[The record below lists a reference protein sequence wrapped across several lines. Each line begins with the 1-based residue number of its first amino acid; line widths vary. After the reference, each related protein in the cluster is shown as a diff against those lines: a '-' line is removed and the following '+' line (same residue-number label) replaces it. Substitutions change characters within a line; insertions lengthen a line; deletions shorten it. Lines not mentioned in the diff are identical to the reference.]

1 VSVVLEWL
9 DRLYGRSPGYFTVS
23 VFDQGRITGTKWYAT
38 NELSRAARTIEHAAE
53 RGDVY
58 ASVGTHVEAQSG
70 KSRGNTKT
78 VTSIPGFWADL
89 DIGTDGH
96 KAAALPNPKD
106 EAEALSILDGM
117 PEPSAVMHSGGG
129 LQAWWFFDEPWVF
142 TDSSAAASASDS
154 WQRLLIERAEA
165 KGVHVDSVGDLTRIL
180 RVPGTQNRKLA
191 TPRPVTLRLSDGP
204 AYPAVELSALG
215 PSQALSEA
223 LRGPSDVGSPLGSW
237 ADILTPHGW
246 TEVGVRPTD
255 GATLWRRPDKS
266 EGHSAVTDPY
276 GVPVLVNFSAS
287 TDLPV
292 GPGQKLSKFKVWAS
306 LNFNGDEKAAKA
318 ALARITKDSPDK
330 LREIASRF
338 DERRFDWSRVFTE
351 VDPDPEWLI
360 EPLVERGRQVAFFSE
375 AKAGKSL
382 VWLEIAAGLVRGLP
396 VLGNPPRKP
405 ITVVYIDQ
413 ENTKRDVVERLTKMG
428 HDGTGLERLLYYSF
442 PDLSYLDTETGGRE
456 LYAVARV
463 ADADL
468 VILDTLSRVVEGDE
482 NENDTYHNF
491 YKYTGVRLKAD
502 GIALVRLDHSGK
514 DKAKGMRGASSKYS
528 DVDEVWQLTADDHG
542 IVTLNRT
549 HSRAHHGS
557 SRLVLTREEAPTL
570 RHAAEGTAVTDIGLP
585 PTDDEVMV
593 WLDLQGI
600 SPTLGLN
607 AAYQAVKGSNDRG
620 YTARQIRDA
629 QRKRKAQIE

>member
-1 VSVVLEWL
+1 MSVVLEWL
-9 DRLYGRSPGYFTVS
+9 DRLYGNSPGYFTVCA
-23 VFDQGRITGTKWYAT
+23 FDHGRIVSTKWYAT
-38 NELSRAARTIEHAAE
+38 SELARAARTIEHAAE
-53 RGDVY
+53 SYDIYV
-58 ASVGTHVEAQSG
+58 SVATHVEPQTG
-70 KSRGNTKT
+70 KSRGSTKT
-78 VTSIPGFWADL
+78 VQSIAGFWADL

-96 KAAALPNPKD
+96 KAATHPNPKD
-106 EAEALSILDGM
+106 EAEALSILDGL
-117 PEPSAVMHSGGG
+117 PEPTAVIHSGGG

-142 TDSSAAASASDS
+142 NDATEAASASDA
-154 WQRLLIERAEA
+154 WQRLLVERAEA
-165 KGVHVDSVGDLTRIL
+165 KGLHVDSVGDLPRIL
-180 RVPGTQNRKLA
+180 RVPGTANHKLA
-191 TPRPVTLRLSDGP
+191 EPRPVELRAGDGP
-204 AYPAVELSALG
+204 AHALVELSALG
-215 PSQALSEA
+215 PSRAASDSLRTPDAL
-223 LRGPSDVGSPLGSW
+223 GSPLGSW

-246 TEVGVRPTD
+246 TEVGVRVTD
-255 GATLWRRPDKS
+255 GATLWRRPDKT

-276 GVPVLVNFSAS
+276 GVPVLVNFSS
-287 TDLPV
+287 SSDLPT
-292 GPGQKLSKFKVWAS
+292 GPGQKLSKFKVWAH

-330 LREIASRF
+330 LKEIADRF
-338 DERRFDWSRVFTE
+338 NERRFDWTRVFTE
-351 VDPDPEWLI
+351 VDPDPEWLV

-382 VWLEIAAGLVRGLP
+382 VWLEIAAALVRGLP

-405 ITVVYIDQ
+405 ITIVYIDQ
-413 ENTKRDVVERLTKMG
+413 ENTKRDVVERLTHMG
-428 HDGTGLERLLYYSF
+428 HDGNGLERLLYYSF

-549 HSRAHHGS
+549 HSRAHHGA
-557 SRLVLTREEAPTL
+557 SRIVLTREDAPL
-570 RHAAEGTAVTDIGLP
+570 RHATDERPETTIGLP
-585 PTDDEVMV
+585 SDDEVMV
-593 WLDLQGI
+593 WLDLLGV
-600 SPTLGLN
+600 SATLGARAAWN
-607 AAYQAVKGSNDRG
+607 AVRDSNDRK
-620 YTARQIRDA
+620 YTARQVMDA

>member
-1 VSVVLEWL
+1 VSEILEWL
-9 DRLYGRSPGYFTVS
+9 DRLYGRSPGFFTVS
-23 VFDQGRITGTKWYAT
+23 VFDSGRIAGTKWYAT
-38 NELSRAARTIEHAAE
+38 NELARAARTIQNAAKT
-53 RGDVY
+53 GDVY
-58 ASVGTHVEAQSG
+58 ASVATHVEPQSG

-78 VTSIPGFWADL
+78 VQSIPGFWADL

-96 KAAALPNPKD
+96 KAASHPNPRD

-117 PEPSAVMHSGGG
+117 PEPSAVIHSGGG

-142 TDSSAAASASDS
+142 ADASAAASASDS
-154 WQRLLIERAEA
+154 WQRLLIERAET
-165 KGVHVDSVGDLTRIL
+165 KGLHVDSVGDLTRIL
-180 RVPGTQNRKLA
+180 RVPGTSNRKLA
-191 TPRPVTLRLSDGP
+191 TPRPVELRSASGP
-204 AYPAVELSALG
+204 AYPSVELSALG
-215 PSQALSEA
+215 PSPAASEA
-223 LRGPSDVGSPLGSW
+223 HRAPHELGSPLGTW
-237 ADILTPHGW
+237 QDILTPHGW

-255 GATLWRRPDKS
+255 GATLWRRPDKA

-276 GVPVLVNFSAS
+276 GVPVLVNFSS
-287 TDLPV
+287 SSDLPT
-292 GPGQKLSKFKVWAS
+292 GPGQKLSKFKVWAH
-306 LNFNGDEKAAKA
+306 LNFGGDEKAAKA
-318 ALARITKDSPDK
+318 SLARITKDSPDK
-330 LREIASRF
+330 LREIAARF
-338 DERRFDWSRVFTE
+338 DERRFDWARVFTE
-351 VDPDPEWLI
+351 IDPDPEWLV

-382 VWLEIAAGLVRGLP
+382 VWLEIAAKLVRGDP

-405 ITVVYIDQ
+405 ITIVYIDQ
-413 ENTKRDVVERLTKMG
+413 ENTRRDVVERLTKMG
-428 HDGTGLERLLYYSF
+428 FDGNGLERLLYYSF

-528 DVDEVWQLTADDHG
+528 DVDEVWQLTADEHG
-542 IVTLNRT
+542 VVTLNRT
-549 HSRAHHGS
+549 HSRAHHGA
-557 SRLVLTREEAPTL
+557 SRLVLTREDAPTL
-570 RHAAEGTAVTDIGLP
+570 RHATDERPEITAMLP
-585 PTDDEVMV
+585 TTDDEVMV

-600 SPTLGLN
+600 SPSLGIN
-607 AAYQAVKGSNDRG
+607 AAYHAVKASNDRG
-620 YTARQIRDA
+620 YTARQIMDA
-629 QRKRKAQIE
+629 QRKRKAQIL

>member
-1 VSVVLEWL
+1 MSVVLEWL
-9 DRLYGRSPGYFTVS
+9 DRLYGNSPGYFTVCA
-23 VFDQGRITGTKWYAT
+23 FDHGRIVSTKWYAT
-38 NELSRAARTIEHAAE
+38 SELARAARTIEHAAE
-53 RGDVY
+53 SYDIYV
-58 ASVGTHVEAQSG
+58 SVATHVEPQTG
-70 KSRGNTKT
+70 KSRGSTKT
-78 VTSIPGFWADL
+78 VQSIAGFWADL

-96 KAAALPNPKD
+96 KAATFPNPKD
-106 EAEALSILDGM
+106 EAEALSILDGL
-117 PEPSAVMHSGGG
+117 PEPTAVIHSGGG

-142 TDSSAAASASDS
+142 NDATEAASASDA
-154 WQRLLIERAEA
+154 WQRLLVERAEA
-165 KGVHVDSVGDLTRIL
+165 KGLHVDSVGDLPRIL
-180 RVPGTQNRKLA
+180 RVPGTANHKLA
-191 TPRPVTLRLSDGP
+191 APRPVELRTGDGP
-204 AYPAVELSALG
+204 AHPVVELSALG
-215 PSQALSEA
+215 PVRTASDA
-223 LRGPSDVGSPLGSW
+223 LRAPDALGSPLGSW

-246 TEVGVRPTD
+246 TEVGVRVTD
-255 GATLWRRPDKS
+255 GATLWRRPDKT

-276 GVPVLVNFSAS
+276 GVPVLVNFSS
-287 TDLPV
+287 SSDLPT
-292 GPGQKLSKFKVWAS
+292 GPGQKLSKFKVWAH

-318 ALARITKDSPDK
+318 ALARITKDSPIK
-330 LREIASRF
+330 LKEIADRF
-338 DERRFDWSRVFTE
+338 NERRFDWTRVFTE
-351 VDPDPEWLI
+351 VDPDPEWLV

-382 VWLEIAAGLVRGLP
+382 VWLEIAAALVRGLP

-413 ENTKRDVVERLTKMG
+413 ENTKRDVVERLTHMG
-428 HDGTGLERLLYYSF
+428 HDGNGLERLLYYSF

-549 HSRAHHGS
+549 HSRAHHGA
-557 SRLVLTREEAPTL
+557 SRLVLTREDAPL
-570 RHAAEGTAVTDIGLP
+570 RHATDERPETIIGLP
-585 PTDDEVMV
+585 SDDEVMV
-593 WLDLQGI
+593 WLDLLGV
-600 SPTLGLN
+600 SVTLGARAAWN
-607 AAYQAVKGSNDRG
+607 AVRDSNDRK
-620 YTARQIRDA
+620 YTARQVMDA